1 VTGGSGLG
9 VDAAPPTA
17 KGAVRRAAI
26 VEAAVDVLVDEGL
39 AATTHR
45 AVAARAGVPLGS
57 TTYYFADRVELVQ
70 AALEGL
76 ADREHVRMA
85 AVASR
90 PWPRGRR
97 SRGELAA
104 RLVDVVVGR
113 DRLARPAEVAASYE
127 RFLEAARTPAL
138 AGPAR
143 RWQRDTE
150 RSVGELLA
158 GTSRAALDPP
168 TVLALVDGAVVAWL
182 VGEDPGPA
190 DLAAAVEAHLGALDA
205 LGSRRGG

>member
-1 VTGGSGLG
+1 VSARAAVG
-9 VDAAPPTA
+9 VDGGPPTA
-17 KGAVRRAAI
+17 KGAERHAAI

-45 AVAARAGVPLGS
+45 AVAARAAVPLGS
-57 TTYYFADRVELVQ
+57 TTYYFADRIELVQ

-97 SRGELAA
+97 SRRELAA

-113 DRLARPAEVAASYE
+113 DRLTRLAEVAASYE

-143 RWQRDTE
+143 RWQHDTE
-150 RSVGELLA
+150 RTVAELLA
-158 GTSRAALDPP
+158 GGRHAALDPA

-182 VGEDPGPA
+182 VAEDPAPA
-190 DLAAAVEAHLGALDA
+190 DLVAAVATHLGALEA
-205 LGSRRGG
+205 PGARRPG